1 MYRAPTPRN
10 REQSHAVWLP
20 AQGWT
25 AAAVAQALERNAHT
39 ICQWARAF
47 AEGGPKAPVF
57 EGSGGS
63 PAGEDGPR
71 NAKSSTSIVH
81 RGNHSERISAGARVL
96 QRTAVSRRLGVFFLV
111 MALLMLIDW
120 GIILFFRPSVPPLQ
134 GLTFL
139 ACPGNGFASYCA
151 GLALFT
157 LALAA
162 GTLVTA
168 VFVNLT
174 RKRRRDGEALD
185 SATTRRRWETNL
197 TFYASLALTVAYAV
211 HWVVHFF
218 HFAAPPLGP
227 DMLGV
232 LTKVF
237 NPLLIIVFVA
247 TGRHLVRSSTS
258 NRHHS
263 QTGPGV

>member
-1 MYRAPTPRN
+1 M
-10 REQSHAVWLP
+10 WLP

-47 AEGGPKAPVF
+47 EEGGPKALVF
-57 EGSGGS
+57 ERSVGC

-96 QRTAVSRRLGVFFLV
+96 QRTGVSRRLGVFFLV

-120 GIILFFRPSVPPLQ
+120 GIILLFRPNVPPLQ

-174 RKRRRDGEALD
+174 RKRRRDREALD
-185 SATTRRRWETNL
+185 SATARRRWETDL
-197 TFYASLALTVAYAV
+197 TFYASLTLTVAYAV
-211 HWVVHFF
+211 HWIVYFF
-218 HFAAPPLGP
+218 HFAPPSLG
-227 DMLGV
+227 
-232 LTKVF
+232 
-237 NPLLIIVFVA
+237 
-247 TGRHLVRSSTS
+247 TGHAGRADEGLQPAAHYRFRRYGTP
-258 NRHHS
+258 
-263 QTGPGV
+263 PGAQ

>member
-1 MYRAPTPRN
+1 M
-10 REQSHAVWLP
+10 
-20 AQGWT
+20 
-25 AAAVAQALERNAHT
+25 
-39 ICQWARAF
+39 
-47 AEGGPKAPVF
+47 
-57 EGSGGS
+57 
-63 PAGEDGPR
+63 
-71 NAKSSTSIVH
+71 
-81 RGNHSERISAGARVL
+81 L
-96 QRTAVSRRLGVFFLV
+96 QRTGVSRRLGVFFLV
-111 MALLMLIDW
+111 MAVLVLIDW
-120 GIILFFRPSVPPLQ
+120 GIILFFRPNVPPLY

-157 LALAA
+157 LFLAA

-174 RKRRRDGEALD
+174 RKRRRDREALD
-185 SATTRRRWETNL
+185 RATTRRRWETDL

-211 HWVVHFF
+211 HWVVY

-237 NPLLIIVFVA
+237 NPLLIIVFIA
-247 TGRHLVRSSTS
+247 TGRHLVRSSTG

-263 QTGPGV
+263 QTDPGV